1 MALIDIQPLS
11 DRKRE
16 ILNSARGLFSRK
28 GFLAATMRDLAKE
41 LNIQPPS
48 LYSHYDSKD
57 EILWEIALR
66 CANQFYEEVLPIAE
80 EEASIADRMDR
91 MIRQHASVILANQD
105 AAAIFLLEWEHLA
118 EPRRSKFAEITHYYQ
133 QAFVKL
139 IKEGIDQGVF
149 RPVKPKFTISM
160 LLASIGWIH
169 RWYRP
174 DGDLTVEQIG
184 NQLSDFLLAG
194 LRKEEERGE
203 VRRETIN
210 K

>member
-133 QAFVKL
+133 QAFVKTHQRRHRSRSL
-139 IKEGIDQGVF
+139 SSCETQIYHLHAPGQHRLDPPLVSPRWRSDG
-149 RPVKPKFTISM
+149 RTNRKPT
-160 LLASIGWIH
+160 L
-169 RWYRP
+169 
-174 DGDLTVEQIG
+174 
-184 NQLSDFLLAG
+184 
-194 LRKEEERGE
+194 
-203 VRRETIN
+203 
-210 K
+210 